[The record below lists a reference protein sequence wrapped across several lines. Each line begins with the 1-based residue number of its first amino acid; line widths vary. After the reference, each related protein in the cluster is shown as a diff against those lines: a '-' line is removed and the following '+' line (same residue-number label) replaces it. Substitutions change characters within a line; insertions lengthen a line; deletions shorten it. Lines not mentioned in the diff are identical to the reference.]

1 MTSDKVHEQSW
12 PKWNSKNL
20 KLILETLKAVLHE
33 IYVVP
38 EERIARAERIQQLR
52 AEISQS
58 VHPKKPQTNPPAQ
71 SQSLE

>member
-38 EERIARAERIQQLR
+38 EERTARAERIQQLKT
-52 AEISQS
+52 EMSES
-58 VHPKKPQTNPPAQ
+58 VHPKKPQKNHPA
-71 SQSLE
+71 